1 MAKENRNIGAS
12 VRARLLRIAR
22 QRGQLFELVLTRYAI
37 ERLLYRLSQSA
48 HADRFVLKGAMLL
61 MTWFDEPFRGT
72 RDLDLLGYGDPTP
85 ESVLEVFREVLSR
98 EGPDGVRFDASGV
111 RIDRIREDNDY
122 GGLRIRTTAEI
133 GGARIAVGVD
143 IGFGDA
149 TEPSVEVIDYP
160 VLLDM
165 PAPRLRAYARETVV
179 AEKFQAIVVLGRANS
194 RMKDYYDLWIL
205 SQSFDFERDR
215 LAKAISATFER
226 RRTVI
231 PEGAPDGLTPAFAEN
246 AQKQQQW
253 EAFKRDVAIDPGLLA
268 EVVAELAGFLMPAA
282 KAVRHEVQ

>member
-1 MAKENRNIGAS
+1 MAKEIRNIGAS

-85 ESVLEVFREVLSR
+85 ESVLEVFREVLGR

-111 RIDRIREDNDY
+111 QIDRIREDNDY

-179 AEKFQAIVVLGRANS
+179 AEKFQAMVALGATNS
-194 RMKDYYDLWIL
+194 RMKDYYDLWVL
-205 SQSFDFERDR
+205 SQSFEFDRSR
-215 LAKAISATFER
+215 LARAIAATFAR
-226 RRTVI
+226 RKTAI
-231 PEGAPDGLTPAFAEN
+231 PEEIPDALTPAFAELPV
-246 AQKQQQW
+246 KQQQW
-253 EAFKRDVAIDPGLLA
+253 ESFKRDVAVDPGSLRKVISALEAFLL
-268 EVVAELAGFLMPAA
+268 PAA
-282 KAVRHEVQ
+282 AAAREADK

>member
-1 MAKENRNIGAS
+1 MAKEIRNIGAS
-12 VRARLLRIAR
+12 VRARLLGIAR
-22 QRGQLFELVLTRYAI
+22 QKGQLFELVLTRYAI
-37 ERLLYRLSQSA
+37 ERLLYRLSQSP

-72 RDLDLLGYGDPTP
+72 RDLDLLGDGDPTP
-85 ESVLEVFREVLSR
+85 QSVLEVFREVLGA
-98 EGPDGVRFDASGV
+98 EGQDGVRFNAGGA

-149 TEPSVEVIDYP
+149 TEPGAEVIDYP

-179 AEKFQAIVVLGRANS
+179 AEKFQAIVALGRANS

-205 SQSFDFERDR
+205 SRSFDFERLR
-215 LAKAISATFER
+215 LAKAISATFAR
-226 RRTVI
+226 RKTPI
-231 PEGAPDGLTPAFAEN
+231 PEETPDGLTLAFADD
-246 AQKQQQW
+246 AQKRRQW
-253 EAFKRDVAIDPGLLA
+253 ETFKRNVTIDPGSLA
-268 EVVAELAGFLMPAA
+268 EVVAVLNGFLTRAA
-282 KAVRHEVQ
+282 AIAREVAQ

>member
-1 MAKENRNIGAS
+1 MAKEIRNIGAS
-12 VRARLLRIAR
+12 VRARLLRISQ

-37 ERLLYRLSQSA
+37 ERLLYRLSQSS

-85 ESVLEVFREVLSR
+85 HSVLEAFREVLGT
-98 EGPDGVRFDASGV
+98 EGPDGVRFDAGGA

-205 SQSFDFERDR
+205 SRSFDFERNR
-215 LAKAISATFER
+215 IAKAISATFER
-226 RRTVI
+226 RRTAI
-231 PEGAPDGLTPAFAEN
+231 PEHTPDGLTPAFAED

-253 EAFKRDVAIDPGLLA
+253 EAFKREVAIDPGPLA
-268 EVVAELAGFLMPAA
+268 EVVAELEGFLMSAA
-282 KAVRHEVQ
+282 RAARHEVQ

>member
-1 MAKENRNIGAS
+1 MAKEIRNIGAS

-48 HADRFVLKGAMLL
+48 YADRFVLKGAMLL

-85 ESVLEVFREVLSR
+85 ESVLEVFREVLGT
-98 EGPDGVRFDASGV
+98 EGQDGVRFDADAA

-133 GGARIAVGVD
+133 SGARIAVGVD
-143 IGFGDA
+143 IGFGNA
-149 TEPSVEVIDYP
+149 TEPSAEVIDYP

-179 AEKFQAIVVLGRANS
+179 AEKFQAIVALGRANS

-205 SQSFDFERDR
+205 SRSFDFEQGR

-226 RRTVI
+226 RKTPI
-231 PEGAPDGLTPAFAEN
+231 PEERPDGLTPVFAEGP
-246 AQKQQQW
+246 QKQQQW
-253 EAFKRDVAIDPGLLA
+253 EAFKRDVAIDPGPLA

-282 KAVRHEVQ
+282 GTARGTK